1 MSASLPAAP
10 SAPIRLL
17 DLPAQHALIQP
28 ELDAA
33 LLRVM
38 QEGAFIQGPDVQHF
52 ADELGQY
59 LGGAHVVP
67 CANGTDALQLALM
80 SLDLRPGDEVIVP
93 AFTYVATAEAAA
105 ILGLRP
111 VPADVDPA
119 TFNLDPAAAEAA
131 IGPRTRA
138 IVAVHLYGQCADLTA
153 LRQLA
158 DRHGL
163 ALIEDNAQALGAT
176 WQQPDAALAY
186 AGTVGEVG
194 TTSFF
199 PSKNLG
205 CLGDGGALL
214 TRDAARAT
222 RLYELANHG
231 QARGRKYVHER
242 LGLNSRL
249 DTLQAA
255 LLRVKLR
262 HLPAWTAARQRVAAH
277 YDALLADVPGLR
289 TPQRQPGS
297 THVFHQYTLTLD
309 SAARREQ
316 LRQHLQ
322 QHDIPSVVYYPV
334 PVHLQPAYAYLG
346 YRAGQ
351 FPVAEQLCRTVLSV
365 PIHPLLTAEQV
376 EYVAAAVGE
385 LAR

>member
-1 MSASLPAAP
+1 MPLAS
-10 SAPIRLL
+10 SAPVRLL
-17 DLPAQHALIQP
+17 DLPAQHAPIQA

-33 LLRVM
+33 LHRVM
-38 QEGAFIQGPDVQHF
+38 QEGAFIQGPDVAAF
-52 ADELGQY
+52 ADELGQF

-80 SLDLRPGDEVIVP
+80 SLELAPGDEVIVP

-111 VPADVDPA
+111 VPADVDPD
-119 TFNLDPAAAEAA
+119 TFNLDPRAAEAA

-138 IVAVHLYGQCADLTA
+138 ILAVHLYGQCADLSA
-153 LRQLA
+153 LRALA

-163 ALIEDNAQALGAT
+163 ALIEDNAQAIGAR
-176 WQQPDAALAY
+176 WQGPAGTVW

-214 TRDAARAT
+214 TRDAGRAAH
-222 RLYELANHG
+222 LQELANHG
-231 QARGRKYVHER
+231 QPRGRKYLHQRV
-242 LGLNSRL
+242 GLNSRL

-262 HLPAWTAARQRVAAH
+262 HLAAWTAARQQVAAR
-277 YDALLADVPGLR
+277 YDALLAAAPGLR
-289 TPQRQPGS
+289 TPARQPGS
-297 THVFHQYTLTLD
+297 THVFHQYTITLD
-309 SAARREQ
+309 TAARRDG
-316 LRQHLQ
+316 LQ
-322 QHDIPSVVYYPV
+322 QHLATHGIPSVVYYPV
-334 PVHLQPAYAYLG
+334 PVHLQPAYAFLG
-346 YRAGQ
+346 YAEGA
-351 FPVAEQLCRTVLSV
+351 FPVAEALCRTVLSL
-365 PIHPLLTAEQV
+365 PIHPGLSTEQIG
-376 EYVAAAVGE
+376 YVAAVIQAYE
-385 LAR
+385 A

>member
-1 MSASLPAAP
+1 VTIQP
-10 SAPIRLL
+10 SVPIRLL
-17 DLPAQHALIQP
+17 DLPAQHAPIQA

-33 LLRVM
+33 LQRVM

-52 ADELGQY
+52 AQELGQY
-59 LGGAHVVP
+59 LGGAQVVP

-80 SLDLRPGDEVIVP
+80 SLQLQPGDEVIVP

-111 VPADVDPA
+111 VPADVDPG

-138 IVAVHLYGQCADLTA
+138 ILAVHLYGQCADLTA
-153 LRQLA
+153 LRRLA

-163 ALIEDNAQALGAT
+163 ALIEDNAQAIGAT
-176 WQQPDAALAY
+176 WQGAAGPLAY

-214 TRDAARAT
+214 TTDAARAA
-222 RLYELANHG
+222 LLQELANHG
-231 QARGRKYVHER
+231 QPRGRKYVHQR

-262 HLPAWTAARQRVAAH
+262 QLPAWTAARQRVAAQ
-277 YDALLADVPGLR
+277 YDALLAAVPNLR
-289 TPQRQPGS
+289 IPQRQPGS

-309 SAARREQ
+309 SETRRGQ
-316 LRQHLQ
+316 LQQHLQ
-322 QHDIPSVVYYPV
+322 QHGIPSVVYYPV
-334 PVHLQPAYAYLG
+334 PVHRQPAYEYLG

-351 FPVAEQLCRTVLSV
+351 FPVAEQLCRTVLSL
-365 PIHPLLTAEQV
+365 PIHPDLTDEQV
-376 EYVAAAVGE
+376 AYVAAGVKAG
-385 LAR
+385 LAPV